1 MWRFTHDPKYRQ
13 WGWEAAQVNNVYKR
27 LHCAPCSFWFEWLE
41 QFVRTSAFLC
51 ILWTTREDV
60 IRHLLDLLCSTEQ
73 VQYESLFSQTK
84 RSSNSHCIC
93 LHGQNI
99 SFSAV
104 YSEKNSI
111 PTQQLK
117 LNQRNQYS
125 TKASVNIQPCTLRLT
140 CINMLSIRWEYNW
153 NGWSHQF
160 NFFDCV
166 NALVS
171 SFLKVS
177 TANLGDIKSFIIY
190 EAMRVPPS
198 HQKSG
203 LFFGAYI
210 STPALQTVG

>member
-84 RSSNSHCIC
+84 RSSNSHCMC

-111 PTQQLK
+111 PTQQFK

-140 CINMLSIRWEYNW
+140 CINMLSISKNII
-153 NGWSHQF
+153 GMAGAISLTFSTVLMHSF
-160 NFFDCV
+160 
-166 NALVS
+166 LVS
-171 SFLKVS
+171 WRS
-177 TANLGDIKSFIIY
+177 
-190 EAMRVPPS
+190 
-198 HQKSG
+198 
-203 LFFGAYI
+203 
-210 STPALQTVG
+210 ALQIWVISSLS